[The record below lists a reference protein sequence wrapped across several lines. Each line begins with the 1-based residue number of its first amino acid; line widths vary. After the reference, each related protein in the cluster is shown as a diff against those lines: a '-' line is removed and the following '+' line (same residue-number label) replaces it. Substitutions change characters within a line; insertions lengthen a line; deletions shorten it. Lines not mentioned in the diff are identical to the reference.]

1 MKENVS
7 NELVKD
13 SDEKEPKKTKKEL
26 LTSKRTLEPG
36 KQILND

>member
-7 NELVKD
+7 NKLVKD

-26 LTSKRTLEPG
+26 LTSKRTFEPG
-36 KQILND
+36 QQILND